1 MVVNVCHHDFLG
13 QGIHLGLEWS
23 RLFGFSQPRGSDPA
37 CVIFYSPPN
46 AGGLGRRGTSR
57 P

>member
-23 RLFGFSQPRGSDPA
+23 RLFGFSQPRGRMPML
-37 CVIFYSPPN
+37 VILPVSFSILLPTIVY
-46 AGGLGRRGTSR
+46 LVSR
-57 P
+57 